1 MTERH
6 RSRAVVAALAAAALL
21 AACGTEEPASSPPTS
36 GAGAMRPPV
45 AVEALDTAGGSAGAA
60 AGEEARQMST
70 DAAATADISTMPAFG
85 GFTFEVGEGLPELPA
100 NATAYE
106 FPPGAEADEST
117 VAALAEAL
125 GVGAPPEPVDD
136 ETTGLLWRAGPDDGT
151 APSLGVS
158 RDPQLSWYY
167 SGAWADQPGM
177 VCREVEPAVS
187 LLDEPADPS
196 LESTTASTSLI
207 GGDAVAGD
215 VGAGTDPCVAPEPPA
230 GVPTAAEAEARANDL
245 LTSLGEEPGAYEL
258 ETYADEWSASV
269 VAWPSLDGVR
279 SPMSWGFGF
288 GGEGVLQWANGSL
301 AEPVPAGPYPLVDLE
316 TAVAR
321 LTAQNAPLAAR
332 DLPLVDVAEPA
343 PDEATGTGSAD
354 AAAASTVAPDAPVAI
369 DPPVPGTDPAVTVEP
384 TVAILVDVR
393 PDLWWT
399 WDADGSVWLLPAYT
413 FTDTEDR
420 QHTVPAVT
428 DEFLRIADTPD
439 DAPTDTP
446 TETAVPAEP
455 PATDVPA
462 PSSVDPAAVIGLT
475 VDEATKVLAGGGL
488 TLRVVREDGV
498 DLIVTEDFSETRVN
512 VAVDAGTV
520 TEVVSIG

>member
-6 RSRAVVAALAAAALL
+6 RSRAVVAALVAAALF
-21 AACGTEEPASSPPTS
+21 AACGSDDPASSPPTS

-45 AVEALDTAGGSAGAA
+45 AVEALGGDGGSAGAA

-70 DAAATADISTMPAFG
+70 DAAATADMSTMPAFG
-85 GFTFEVGEGLPELPA
+85 GFTFEVGEGLSELPA
-100 NATAYE
+100 NATGYE

-125 GVGAPPEPVDD
+125 GIGAPPEQVDD

-167 SGAWADQPGM
+167 SGAWADQQGA
-177 VCREVEPAVS
+177 VCREVEPAES

-196 LESTTASTSLI
+196 LATTSTSLI

-215 VGAGTDPCVAPEPPA
+215 VGAGTDPCAAPEPPA

-301 AEPVPAGPYPLVDLE
+301 ADPVPAGPYPLVDLD

-343 PDEATGTGSAD
+343 PDQATGSAGS
-354 AAAASTVAPDAPVAI
+354 AGAAASSVVPEPGVAI
-369 DPPVPGTDPAVTVEP
+369 DPPVPGTDPAVSVEP

-413 FTDTEDR
+413 FTDTEGR

-428 DEFLRIADTPD
+428 DEFLVDRRHAGRRAGGHPD
-439 DAPTDTP
+439 RDGRLGRA
-446 TETAVPAEP
+446 
-455 PATDVPA
+455 
-462 PSSVDPAAVIGLT
+462 
-475 VDEATKVLAGGGL
+475 AGGGRACAIERRSGRRHRAHRRRGHQGARRRWPARCASSGR
-488 TLRVVREDGV
+488 TAS
-498 DLIVTEDFSETRVN
+498 T
-512 VAVDAGTV
+512 
-520 TEVVSIG
+520 

>member
-1 MTERH
+1 
-6 RSRAVVAALAAAALL
+6 
-21 AACGTEEPASSPPTS
+21 
-36 GAGAMRPPV
+36 
-45 AVEALDTAGGSAGAA
+45 
-60 AGEEARQMST
+60 MST
-70 DAAATADISTMPAFG
+70 DAAATADMSTMPAFG

-167 SGAWADQPGM
+167 SGAWADQPGL
-177 VCREVEPAVS
+177 VCREVEPADS

-196 LESTTASTSLI
+196 LSDDGDDLI

-301 AEPVPAGPYPLVDLE
+301 AEPVPAGPYPLVDLD

-343 PDEATGTGSAD
+343 PDQATGTGSAG
-354 AAAASTVAPDAPVAI
+354 AAASSVVPEPRVAI

-428 DEFLRIADTPD
+428 DEFLASPTRRTTRRRTPR
-439 DAPTDTP
+439 PRRSSRQ
-446 TETAVPAEP
+446 EP

>member
-1 MTERH
+1 MTARH
-6 RSRAVVAALAAAALL
+6 RSRPVVAALAATALL
-21 AACGTEEPASSPPTS
+21 AACGTDEPAGAPPTS

-45 AVEALDTAGGSAGAA
+45 AVEAVDVVGGSASSG

-70 DAAATADISTMPAFG
+70 ESAATADMSTMPAFG

-100 NATAYE
+100 NATAYQ
-106 FPPGAEADEST
+106 FQPGAEADERT

-125 GVGAPPEPVDD
+125 GVGVPPEPVDD
-136 ETTGLLWRAGPDDGT
+136 EMTGLLWRAGPDDGT

-167 SGAWADQPGM
+167 SGAWADQP
-177 VCREVEPAVS
+177 VCREAAPAVS
-187 LLDEPADPS
+187 VLEEPADASVATITP
-196 LESTTASTSLI
+196 STTLI

-215 VGAGTDPCVAPEPPA
+215 RGAGTDPCPAPEPPA
-230 GVPTAAEAEARANDL
+230 GVPTAADAEARARDL
-245 LTSLGEEPGAYEL
+245 LTSLGEDPGTYEL

-321 LTAQNAPLAAR
+321 LTEQNAPFAAR

-343 PDEATGTGSAD
+343 PDEATGAGTAGAV
-354 AAAASTVAPDAPVAI
+354 ASTVVPDAPIAV
-369 DPPVPGTDPAVTVEP
+369 DPPVPGTGPVVAAEP
-384 TVAILVDVR
+384 TVAVLVDVR
-393 PDLWWT
+393 PDFWWA

-428 DEFLRIADTPD
+428 DEFLQTADTATDTPADTP
-439 DAPTDTP
+439 TGTG
-446 TETAVPAEP
+446 VSGQP
-455 PATDVPA
+455 PVTDVPA
-462 PSSVDPAAVIGLT
+462 PSSVDPTAVVGLT
-475 VDEATKVLAGGGL
+475 VDEATKVLAGDGL

-498 DLIVTEDFSETRVN
+498 DLIVTEDFSESRVN